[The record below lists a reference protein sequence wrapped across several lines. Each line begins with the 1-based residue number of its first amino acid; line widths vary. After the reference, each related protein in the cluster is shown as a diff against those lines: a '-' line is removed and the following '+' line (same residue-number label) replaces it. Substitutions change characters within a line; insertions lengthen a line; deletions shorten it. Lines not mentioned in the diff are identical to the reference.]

1 MILWRVPYYVATAAS
16 KYKHMK
22 KVLYT
27 FLVIAFLSTAM
38 TNVFAG
44 NPDRQGEAG
53 AYELLMIPYA
63 KMAGLHAL
71 TTSCVSGV
79 EAIRLNPAGL
89 GRIENM
95 EISLSSGI
103 YLQGT
108 GINMSAAGYAKKLGE
123 NSAFGFSL
131 MSLNFGDIEVRT
143 TDQPEGTGFNYSP
156 GFFNLGLSY
165 AHTFAN
171 KVSVGMT
178 VRGVSES
185 TSDVS
190 AFAFALDAGVQYV
203 SGEMDNFK
211 FGISLKNIGSKMKF
225 GGEALNS
232 PADSPNGGYQLTLSQ
247 RSAGFDLPSQ
257 LNIGGSYD
265 FYFGK
270 SRLSA
275 VASFTS
281 NSFARDQVGGG
292 LEFSL
297 NDRFVLRSGYKVDL
311 GDVAVEEQPIYS
323 GLSVGATVK
332 VPVSKK
338 EGNKSNIAIDYA
350 YRQTTKWN
358 ATHNVGVRIGL

>member
-1 MILWRVPYYVATAAS
+1 
-16 KYKHMK
+16 MK

-27 FLVIAFLSTAM
+27 FLVIAFLSTAAL
-38 TNVFAG
+38 NVFAG

-53 AYELLMIPYA
+53 AYELLMVPYA
-63 KMAGLHAL
+63 RMAGLHSL
-71 TTSCVSGV
+71 TTSNISGV

-89 GRIENM
+89 SGVGGM
-95 EISLSSGI
+95 EVSLSSGI

-108 GINMSAAGYAKKLGE
+108 GINMSAAGFAKKVGE

-131 MSLNFGDIEVRT
+131 MSLSFGDIEVRT

-190 AFAFALDAGVQYV
+190 AFGFSLDAGVQYV

-211 FGISLKNIGSKMKF
+211 FGISLRNIGSKMKF
-225 GGEALNS
+225 GGEALNA
-232 PADSPNGGYQLTLSQ
+232 PADSPNGGYELTLSQ
-247 RSAGFDLPSQ
+247 RSAGFELPSQ

-265 FYFGK
+265 FHFGK
-270 SRLSA
+270 SRLTA
-275 VASFTS
+275 LANFTS
-281 NSFARDQVGGG
+281 NSFSRDQVGGG

-297 NDRFVLRSGYKVDL
+297 NNRFMLRGGYKVDL
-311 GDVAVEEQPIYS
+311 GNVLVEEQSVYS
-323 GLSVGATVK
+323 GLSAGATV
-332 VPVSKK
+332 VIPVSKK
-338 EGNKSNIAIDYA
+338 EGNNSKISIDYA
-350 YRQTTKWN
+350 YRATTKWN
-358 ATHNVGVRIGL
+358 ATHNLGLRLGF